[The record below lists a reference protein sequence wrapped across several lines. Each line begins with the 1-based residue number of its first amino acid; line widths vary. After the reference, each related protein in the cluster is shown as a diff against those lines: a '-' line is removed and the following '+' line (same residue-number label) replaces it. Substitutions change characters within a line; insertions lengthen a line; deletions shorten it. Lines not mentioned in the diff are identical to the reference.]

1 MVHAGILNI
10 TEDTNWM
17 TKALDE
23 LLTLNDELS
32 DPDPDILSMV
42 SRNIS
47 HTQMPGHGQCRSLRI
62 NKTKYSRL

>member
-1 MVHAGILNI
+1 
-10 TEDTNWM
+10 M

-32 DPDPDILSMV
+32 DPEPDILSMV

-47 HTQMPGHGQCRSLRI
+47 DTQMPGQCRSLRI
-62 NKTKYSRL
+62 NQMKYSRVLNS